1 MTTGPGTTPPGHRK
15 RVPTRLII
23 GLLVAAL
30 IVLFIVQN
38 RDTVKIQLF
47 TLTMSAPLW
56 LLLVVMVAL
65 GALIGFLLA
74 RRPSPRG
81 RSR

>member
-1 MTTGPGTTPPGHRK
+1 
-15 RVPTRLII
+15 
-23 GLLVAAL
+23 LLVAAL